1 MFKGIIVLNLGGDIA
16 NDYSKL
22 IRKQNVFA
30 RVLFAG
36 SATIDTIKEANPQGI
51 VICGNVSRKEEYSL
65 DKQIFALGVPILGV
79 ADGMLAMVSTFGGT
93 IEPSNTKAHSEEI
106 SVKSSVL
113 LKGLPDKIKVFNDPA
128 GKAADLPEG
137 FVSVANS
144 ESLQNSVIEN
154 KDKNFFGCSFQ
165 ISSGESK
172 HFDKILSSFLFDVCN
187 CQKDWNVEN
196 FINSSVKEIKN
207 IIGNGSVLLGLSGG
221 VDSAVAAALLYK
233 AIGSRLH
240 CVFVDHG
247 FMRKGESELVKQIFT
262 EFFPVSLTCVDAR
275 QRFMDKL
282 IGVDDP
288 EKKRK
293 IIGAEFLEVFK
304 EESKKIGKLDYFAQG
319 TIYPDIIESGAA
331 GAGKLVKSHHN
342 VGGLPKELGFTSL
355 IEPLKY
361 LYKHEV
367 RKVGSALGLPNEFVL
382 RQPFPGPG
390 IAVRCLGALTKE
402 RVNLVRESDAI
413 LREEVKKANLQQ
425 FADQYFTVLPGI
437 KSVGVKNG
445 QRVLFEAIAIRAV
458 KTVDFMTADW
468 VCYPEELLRTVSNR
482 ILNEV
487 PGVNR
492 VLLDISPKPPASIEW
507 E

>member
-1 MFKGIIVLNLGGDIA
+1 MFKGIIILNLGGDTA

-22 IRKQNVFA
+22 IRKHNVFA
-30 RVLFAG
+30 RELFAG
-36 SATIDTIKEANPQGI
+36 NATIDTIKEAKPQGI
-51 VICGNVSRKEEYSL
+51 IICGKASKKEEYNL
-65 DKQIFALGVPILGV
+65 NEQIFALEIPVLGI
-79 ADGMLAMVSTFGGT
+79 ADGMCAMVNTLGGKLSASVS
-93 IEPSNTKAHSEEI
+93 EPYSEEVNI
-106 SVKSSVL
+106 KNSVL
-113 LKGLPDKIKVFNDPA
+113 LKGLSNKINVFNDSSYKITA
-128 GKAADLPEG
+128 LPEG
-137 FVSVANS
+137 FASAADSKSSNNVV
-144 ESLQNSVIEN
+144 VEN
-154 KDKNFFGCSFQ
+154 TKKRFYACNFQ
-165 ISSGESK
+165 IVDGRTECFESVL
-172 HFDKILSSFLFDVCN
+172 DNFLFDICG

-196 FINSSVKEIKN
+196 FINDSVEQIKKEV
-207 IIGNGSVLLGLSGG
+207 GDGSVLLALSGG
-221 VDSAVAAALLYK
+221 VDSAVTAALLYK

-247 FMRKGESELVKQIFT
+247 FMRKGEPELVKKIFT

-282 IGVDDP
+282 KGVDDP

-293 IIGAEFLEVFK
+293 IIGAEFVEVFK
-304 EESKKIGKLDYFAQG
+304 EESIKIGKLDYFAQG
-319 TIYPDIIESGAA
+319 TIYPDIIESGMA

-355 IEPLKY
+355 VEPLKY
-361 LYKHEV
+361 LFKPEV
-367 RKVGSALGLPNEFVL
+367 RKVGTALGLPDEFVL

-390 IAVRCLGALTKE
+390 LAVRCVGALTTE
-402 RVNLVRESDAI
+402 RVNLVRESDSI

-437 KSVGVKNG
+437 KSVGIKNG
-445 QRVLFEAIAIRAV
+445 QRVLFEAIALRAV

-468 VCYPEELLRTVSNR
+468 VCYPEELLRVVSNR

-487 PGVNR
+487 PGINR
-492 VLLDISPKPPASIEW
+492 VLLDMSPKPPASIEW